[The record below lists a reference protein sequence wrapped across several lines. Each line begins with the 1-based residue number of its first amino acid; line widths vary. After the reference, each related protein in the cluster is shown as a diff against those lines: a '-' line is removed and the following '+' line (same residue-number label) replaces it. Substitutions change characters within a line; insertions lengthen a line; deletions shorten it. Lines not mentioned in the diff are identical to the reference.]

1 MEDSMSRSYKKT
13 PIIGHTV
20 AQSEKSDKK
29 FWHRRFRHKT
39 KDILRS
45 MHNDPDMIDDTVMP
59 VEGDVSNTWA
69 MSKDGKSYLG
79 NWLKKN
85 MDRIREIMGK

>member
-1 MEDSMSRSYKKT
+1 MSRSYKKT
-13 PIIGHTV
+13 PIIGHTKSE
-20 AQSEKSDKK
+20 SEKSDKK

-45 MHNDPDMIDDTVMP
+45 MHNDIDSIDETVMP
-59 VEGDVSNTWA
+59 VEDDVSSLWS

-79 NWLKKN
+79 NWLKRN
-85 MDRIREIMGK
+85 VDRIREIMGK

>member
-1 MEDSMSRSYKKT
+1 MSRSYKKV
-13 PIIGHTV
+13 PITGHTG
-20 AQSEKSDKK
+20 AESEKSDKK
-29 FWHRRFRHKT
+29 IWHRRFRHKT

-45 MHNDPDMIDDTVMP
+45 MHNDVDKMEDTIMP
-59 VEGDVSNTWA
+59 VEDDVSSTWS

-85 MDRIREIMGK
+85 VDRIRYIMGK

>member
-1 MEDSMSRSYKKT
+1 MSRSYKKT
-13 PIIGHTV
+13 PVIGHT
-20 AQSEKSDKK
+20 AAESEKYDKK
-29 FWHRRFRHKT
+29 LWHRRFRHKT

-45 MHNDPDMIDDTVMP
+45 LHNDPDMIDDTIMP
-59 VEGDVSNTWA
+59 VEDDVSSTWA

-85 MDRIREIMGK
+85 VDRIRQIMGK

>member
-1 MEDSMSRSYKKT
+1 MSRSYKKV
-13 PIIGHTV
+13 PITGHTG
-20 AQSEKSDKK
+20 AESEKYNKK
-29 FWHRRFRHKT
+29 IWHRRFRHKT

-45 MHNDPDMIDDTVMP
+45 MHNDVDKMEDTIMP
-59 VEGDVSNTWA
+59 VEDDVSSTWS

-85 MDRIREIMGK
+85 VDRIRHIMGK

>member
-1 MEDSMSRSYKKT
+1 MSRSYKKT
-13 PIIGHTV
+13 PIIGHTA

-29 FWHRRFRHKT
+29 IWHRRFRHKT

-45 MHNDPDMIDDTVMP
+45 LHNDPDMIDDTIMP
-59 VEGDVSNTWA
+59 VEDDVSSTWS

-79 NWLKKN
+79 NWLKRN
-85 MDRIREIMGK
+85 VDRIRQIMGK

>member
-1 MEDSMSRSYKKT
+1 MSRSYKKT
-13 PIIGHTV
+13 PIIGHTN

-29 FWHRRFRHKT
+29 IWHRRFRHKT

-45 MHNDPDMIDDTVMP
+45 LHNDPDMIDNTVMP
-59 VEGDVSNTWA
+59 VEDDVSSLWS

-85 MDRIREIMGK
+85 VDRIRQIMGK

>member
-1 MEDSMSRSYKKT
+1 MSRSYKKT
-13 PIIGHTV
+13 PVIGHT
-20 AQSEKSDKK
+20 AAESEKYDKK
-29 FWHRRFRHKT
+29 LWHRRFRHKT

-45 MHNDPDMIDDTVMP
+45 LHNDPDMIDDTIMP
-59 VEGDVSNTWA
+59 VEDDVSSTWS

-85 MDRIREIMGK
+85 VDRIREIMGK

>member
-1 MEDSMSRSYKKT
+1 MSRSYKKT
-13 PIIGHTV
+13 PIIGHT
-20 AQSEKSDKK
+20 AAESEKYDKK
-29 FWHRRFRHKT
+29 IWHRRFRHKT

-45 MHNDPDMIDDTVMP
+45 MRNDPDMIDDTVMP
-59 VEGDVSNTWA
+59 VESDVSNTWA
-69 MSKDGKSYLG
+69 MSKDGKTYLG

>member
-1 MEDSMSRSYKKT
+1 MSRSYKKT
-13 PIIGHTV
+13 PIIGHTT

-29 FWHRRFRHKT
+29 IWHRRFRHKT

-45 MHNDPDMIDDTVMP
+45 LHNDPDMIDDTIMP
-59 VEGDVSNTWA
+59 VEDDVSSTWS

-85 MDRIREIMGK
+85 VDRIREIMGK

>member
-1 MEDSMSRSYKKT
+1 MSRSYKKT
-13 PIIGHTV
+13 PIIGHTN

-29 FWHRRFRHKT
+29 IWHRRFRHKT

-45 MHNDPDMIDDTVMP
+45 LHNDPDMIDNTVMP
-59 VEGDVSNTWA
+59 VEDDVSSLWS

-79 NWLKKN
+79 NWLKRN
-85 MDRIREIMGK
+85 VDRIREIMGK

>member
-1 MEDSMSRSYKKT
+1 MSRSYKKT
-13 PIIGHTV
+13 PIIGHTA
-20 AQSEKSDKK
+20 AQSEKKDKK
-29 FWHRRFRHKT
+29 IWHKRFRHKT

-45 MHNDPDMIDDTVMP
+45 LHNDPDMIDDTIMP
-59 VEGDVSNTWA
+59 VEDDVSSLWS

-85 MDRIREIMGK
+85 VDRIRQIMGK

>member
-1 MEDSMSRSYKKT
+1 MSRSYKKT
-13 PIIGHTV
+13 PIIGHTN
-20 AQSEKSDKK
+20 ADSEKYDKK
-29 FWHRRFRHKT
+29 VWHRRFRHKT

-45 MHNDPDMIDDTVMP
+45 MRNDPDMIDDTIMP
-59 VEGDVSNTWA
+59 VESDVSNTWA

-85 MDRIREIMGK
+85 VDRIRQIMGK

>member
-1 MEDSMSRSYKKT
+1 MSRSYKKT
-13 PIIGHTV
+13 PIIGHTK
-20 AQSEKSDKK
+20 AESEKSDKK
-29 FWHRRFRHKT
+29 IWHRRFRHKT

-45 MHNDPDMIDDTVMP
+45 MHNDTDMMNDAIMP
-59 VEGDVSNTWA
+59 VEDEVGTLWS

-85 MDRIREIMGK
+85 LDRVRKIMGK